1 MARNGTVRLR
11 LFNFHAE
18 HSIWA
23 RLAADDPGVEYRMV
37 APDGGKYLLN
47 NADLVNLPA
56 GEGVEVEISELG
68 KSAELTVY
76 PLDHFGSD
84 VWCRVK
90 IENQ

>member
-1 MARNGTVRLR
+1 MIRGWNTAWLLR
-11 LFNFHAE
+11 T
-18 HSIWA
+18 
-23 RLAADDPGVEYRMV
+23 AA
-37 APDGGKYLLN
+37 KYLLN

-84 VWCRVK
+84 VWRRVK